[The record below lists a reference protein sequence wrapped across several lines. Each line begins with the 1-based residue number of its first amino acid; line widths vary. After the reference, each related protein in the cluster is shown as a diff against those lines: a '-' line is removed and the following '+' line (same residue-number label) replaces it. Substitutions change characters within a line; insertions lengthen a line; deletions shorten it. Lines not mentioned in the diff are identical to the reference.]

1 MVTSSPPPHTH
12 TCLTLI
18 IILCHLIDYAKEL
31 LQNKCFHCLQ
41 GSAVENDFVYICD
54 SKVQQIVVGFLYAF
68 KLILQVVALVLAFLT
83 RKVKVKGLDDAKYI
97 AAIIYITSIV
107 IAIIAVCEF
116 SLSQYINVYAV
127 IFSSGLFV
135 APTCVLALVFIPTVS
150 HVRRYISSFPYISH
164 L

>member
-1 MVTSSPPPHTH
+1 MFSLP
-12 TCLTLI
+12 I
-18 IILCHLIDYAKEL
+18 
-31 LQNKCFHCLQ
+31 Q

-135 APTCVLALVFIPTVS
+135 APTCVLALVFMPTVS
-150 HVRRYISSFPYISH
+150 HNIIHIISTVEPLLMATPEERPTAI
-164 L
+164 